1 MGVGHV
7 SGATGDGDEEL
18 LAALADVVPVAF
30 PDGQLD
36 PAALLKALGVE
47 SKERPSFSFSWPGID
62 GARAEARAATTA
74 TLVPDEEASRN
85 WDDARDVIIEG
96 DNLQVLKL
104 LKSGYSN
111 QVKLI
116 YIDPPY
122 NTGESFTYR
131 DDFAIPESAYLRATG
146 QLDEHGNA
154 TTSRIEN
161 QGRKHAPWLNMM
173 FPRLVLARH
182 LLSRDGVMAVS
193 IDNNEAHHLRLLMDA
208 VFGATNFVDMMT
220 WQGARKG
227 DGKLT
232 AGGQD
237 YILIYAR
244 DLAHLKENDTRWRVK
259 KDGLEEVYAK
269 VDELRAEYG
278 VDYQSASAALR
289 EWYRSLPEGHPSK
302 AHDYY
307 NNIDEHG
314 VWFSDNISSPNYR
327 ENLVYDWKG
336 YSPPDNGWRYER
348 KTMERLDG
356 EGRLIYPE
364 DTTKRVKI
372 KSYLHMREQWAPAS
386 VFYKDR
392 RTASKALESLMGA
405 KVFDNPKD
413 VDVLAHLIQAI
424 TTGDDIVLDFFAG
437 AASTA
442 HAVWKQNAVD
452 GQQRRWVMVQA
463 PEPPDESEPSGKA
476 ALKAGYLTIFELAA
490 GRLGKAAEAI
500 EAKEDDSASLG
511 FRVFRSATTNL
522 KIEPPLIAEEGM
534 KGDEYVQASLERSR
548 AAPVLD
554 GADPAAVAWEVV
566 LKSTGTQL
574 NAKVEVHNLGGIR
587 VYEYRP
593 RTETDGAG
601 RLFVCL
607 EEFELA
613 NADKLGLSD
622 ADTLI
627 LRGDQVDDGTTLTL
641 APRLQSR
648 LVLLERVPREVTL

>member
-7 SGATGDGDEEL
+7 PGATGDGDEEL
-18 LAALADVVPVAF
+18 LAALADVVPGAF
-30 PDGQLD
+30 PDGHLD
-36 PAALLKALGVE
+36 PTALMKALGVE
-47 SKERPSFSFSWPGID
+47 GGDHPSFSFSWPGID
-62 GARAEARAATTA
+62 RARDEARAATTA
-74 TLVPDEEASRN
+74 TLVPDEAASRN
-85 WDDARDVIIEG
+85 WDDARDVLIEG

-131 DDFAIPESAYLRATG
+131 DDFAIPESDYLEATG
-146 QLDEHGNA
+146 QIDEHGNA

-182 LLSRDGVMAVS
+182 LLRRDGVMAVS
-193 IDNNEAHHLRLLMDA
+193 IDNNEVHHLRLLMDA

-220 WQGARKG
+220 WRGARKG

-237 YILIYAR
+237 YILMYAR
-244 DLAHLKENDTRWRVK
+244 DLAHLKENDTRWKVRK
-259 KDGLEEVYAK
+259 EGLEEVYAK
-269 VDELRAEYG
+269 VDELRAEFDD
-278 VDYQSASAALR
+278 DYDAASTALQK
-289 EWYRSLPEGHPSK
+289 WYRSLPEEHPSK
-302 AHDYY
+302 DHSHYR
-307 NNIDEHG
+307 IVDERG
-314 VWFSDNISSPNYR
+314 LYFPGDIASPNPR
-327 ENLVYDWKG
+327 RNLMYDWHG
-336 YSPPDNGWRYER
+336 YAMPSNGWRYER
-348 KTMERLDG
+348 ATMERLDA
-356 EGRLIYPE
+356 ENRLLYP
-364 DTTKRVKI
+364 DDSSKRITI
-372 KSYLHMREQWAPAS
+372 KRYLHEHEEWAPAS

-392 RTASKALESLMGA
+392 RAASRDLAELMGA

-424 TTGDDIVLDFFAG
+424 TTDDDIVLDFFAG
-437 AASTA
+437 SASTA

-452 GQQRRWVMVQA
+452 GQRRRWVMAQA
-463 PEPPDESEPSGKA
+463 PEVPDESEPSGKA
-476 ALKAGYLTIFELAA
+476 ALEAGYSTIFELAA
-490 GRLGKAAEAI
+490 ERLRKAAEAI
-500 EAKEDDSASLG
+500 EAKEDNSAPLG

-522 KIEPPLIAEEGM
+522 EIEPPLVAEEGM
-534 KGDEYVQASLERSR
+534 KGEDYVQASLERSD
-548 AAPVLD
+548 AAPVVE

-566 LKSTGTQL
+566 LKSTDTQL
-574 NAKVEVHNLGGIR
+574 NAEVEVHDVGGVR

-593 RTETDGAG
+593 RSETADTG

-613 NADKLGLSD
+613 TADKLELSD
-622 ADTLI
+622 DDTLI

-648 LVLLERVPREVTL
+648 LVLLERVPREVSL